1 MRPGRELHIVVVMGT
16 RREQCVYWE
25 SRPPRTGSSGSSS
38 SSSSSGGA
46 AAHVRRGGPNPME
59 NLLTWMPC
67 AGRKED
73 SPSKP
78 E

>member
-25 SRPPRTGSSGSSS
+25 SRPPRTGSSGS